1 MTIPRLSALLAA
13 CVLSAACDIDT
24 TSSGPLGGGSAQL
37 GADGFGADWAGIFV
51 GAGSGVVES
60 MNVQA
65 RDVTLTIELDPDS
78 VRVDG
83 CRNCVTIALDTLFW
97 LPNVFLTDP
106 QSVVVRY
113 TEDGVRHVLGLD
125 LFSGA
130 GATANVVQAGLRI
143 ERTDGNGAIADMSYV
158 LER

>member
-1 MTIPRLSALLAA
+1 MTIPRLSALMAVCLI
-13 CVLSAACDIDT
+13 SSACDIGT
-24 TSSGPLGGGSAQL
+24 TGSGPLGGGSAQL
-37 GADGFGADWAGIFV
+37 GADGYGSDWVGSFV
-51 GAGSGVVES
+51 GAGSGVIES

-65 RDVTLTIELDPDS
+65 PDVTLTIALDADS

-83 CRNCVTIALDTLFW
+83 CRGCVTIALDTLFW
-97 LPNVFLTDP
+97 LPNVFLPDP

-113 TEDGVRHVLGLD
+113 TEDGIRHVLGLD

-130 GATANVVQAGLRI
+130 GGTANVVQAGLSI
-143 ERTDGNGAIADMSYV
+143 ERTDGSEAIANMSYV